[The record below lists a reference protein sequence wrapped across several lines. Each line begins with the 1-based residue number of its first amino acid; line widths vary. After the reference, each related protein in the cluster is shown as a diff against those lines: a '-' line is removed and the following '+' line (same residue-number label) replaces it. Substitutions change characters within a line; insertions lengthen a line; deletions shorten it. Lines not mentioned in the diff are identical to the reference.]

1 MLRAPIITIA
11 TVLLAACGA
20 KPDKAVTAD
29 STTAGPVTVPPAP
42 VAGTDV
48 IPTTTFAPKLA
59 VDVATLTKMS
69 SGVYYKD
76 LVLGTGTE
84 LVVGKAASVNYVGTL
99 PDGTQFDAGQ
109 YTFTPGAHRVI
120 PGWEEGTPGMKV
132 GGKRLLVIP
141 PELGY
146 GAMGQGA
153 IPPNAVLVFT
163 VELLSVE

>member
-1 MLRAPIITIA
+1 MLRAPIFVVA

-20 KPDKAVTAD
+20 KPDTGGTAD
-29 STTAGPVTVPPAP
+29 SATAAPAVSAAP

-59 VDVATLTKMS
+59 VDITTLTKMA

-76 LVLGTGTE
+76 LVVGAGTE

-99 PDGTQFDAGQ
+99 PDGTQFDAGR

-120 PGWEEGTPGMKV
+120 PGWEEGVPGMKV

-141 PELGY
+141 PDLGY
-146 GAMGQGA
+146 GANGSGP

-163 VELLSVE
+163 VELLSVQ

>member
-1 MLRAPIITIA
+1 MLRSPIFVVA

-20 KPDKAVTAD
+20 KPDTGGTAD
-29 STTAGPVTVPPAP
+29 STTAAPATAPVAP

-59 VDVATLTKMS
+59 VDITTLTKLA

-76 LVLGTGTE
+76 LVVGAGTE

-99 PDGTQFDAGQ
+99 PNGTQFDAGQ

-120 PGWEEGTPGMKV
+120 PGWEEGVPGMKV

-141 PELGY
+141 PDLGY
-146 GAMGQGA
+146 GATGQGS

>member
-1 MLRAPIITIA
+1 MLRTPIFTMA

-20 KPDKAVTAD
+20 KPDSSGTAD
-29 STTAGPVTVPPAP
+29 STAAAPATVPAAP
-42 VAGTDV
+42 VATTDV

-59 VDVATLTKMS
+59 VDIATLTKML

-76 LVLGTGTE
+76 LVVGAGTE

-120 PGWEEGTPGMKV
+120 PGWEQGTPGMKV

-141 PELGY
+141 SELGY
-146 GAMGQGA
+146 GATGQGT

-163 VELLSVE
+163 VELLSVQ